1 MQLQHWLR
9 GLGLRLSSVASVLG
23 PSATHKCLET
33 LMVQCQLNESLK
45 GLLKWT
51 SLVAVLTV

>member
-1 MQLQHWLR
+1 MQLQHWPS
-9 GLGLRLSSVASVLG
+9 GLGLYLSSMASVLG

-33 LMVQCQLNESLK
+33 LMIQCQLNESLK

-51 SLVAVLTV
+51 FLVAVLTV